1 MSDLPEIKLFEL
13 GPTRSARARWALL
26 EAELPFESI
35 GNAVSIIGSDELR
48 AVHPLGKLP
57 AMLIDGRPLFESAA
71 ILTAVADLAPEKH
84 LVAPPGTW
92 SRNLHYQWLSF
103 IQSEMEAFLQSTEVN
118 SIDFIIP
125 ESEHV
130 PDIKPQNARFFRK
143 GAAVLNQVLGQHN
156 YLVDERFSVTDIYAA
171 YAVNWGQEQGLMDEF
186 PNLLAYQERL
196 FEREHCTL
204 QRHG

>member
-1 MSDLPEIKLFEL
+1 MPEIKLFEL

-26 EAELPFESI
+26 EAGLPFESI
-35 GNAVSIIGSDELR
+35 GNDVSIIGSDELK

-57 AMLIDGRPLFESAA
+57 AMLIDGRGLFESAA
-71 ILTAVADLAPEKH
+71 ILTAVADLVPEKR
-84 LVAPPGTW
+84 LIAAPGTW

-125 ESEHV
+125 PSEHV
-130 PDIKPQNARFFRK
+130 TGIIAQNNTFFRK
-143 GAAVLNQVLGQHN
+143 GAAALDHALGESD
-156 YLVDERFSVTDIYAA
+156 YLIDNRFSVTDIYAA
-171 YAVNWGQEQGLMDEF
+171 YAVNWGQEQKLLDGF
-186 PNLLAYQERL
+186 PNLINYQERL

-204 QRHG
+204 ERHDG

>member
-1 MSDLPEIKLFEL
+1 MPEIKLYEL

-35 GNAVSIIGSDELR
+35 GNEVSIIGSDVLK

-71 ILTAVADLAPEKH
+71 ILTAVADLVPEKR
-84 LVAPPGTW
+84 LVAAPGSW
-92 SRNLHYQWLSF
+92 SRNLHYQWISF

-118 SIDFIIP
+118 SIDFILP
-125 ESEHV
+125 KAEHV
-130 PDIKPQNARFFRK
+130 PEIKAQNGRFFRK
-143 GAAVLNQVLGQHN
+143 GAAVLNDLLGRAD
-156 YLVDERFSVTDIYAA
+156 YLVDDRFSVTDIYAA
-171 YAVNWGQEQGLMDEF
+171 YAVNWGQEQGLTDEF
-186 PNLLAYQERL
+186 SNLLAYQERL
-196 FEREHCTL
+196 FDREHCTL

>member
-1 MSDLPEIKLFEL
+1 MPDIKLFEL

-26 EAELPFESI
+26 EAGLPFESV
-35 GNAVSIIGSDELR
+35 GNDVSIIGSDELR

-57 AMLIDGRPLFESAA
+57 AVLFDGKPLFESAA
-71 ILTAVADLAPEKH
+71 ILTAVADLVPDKQ
-84 LVAPPGTW
+84 LVALPGTW

-103 IQSEMEAFLQSTEVN
+103 VQSELEAFLQSTEVN

-130 PDIKPQNARFFRK
+130 PGIKTQNDRFFRK
-143 GAAVLNQVLGQHN
+143 GAAVLNDVLGRSD
-156 YLVDERFSVTDIYAA
+156 YLVDDRFSVTDIYAA

-204 QRHG
+204 KHHG